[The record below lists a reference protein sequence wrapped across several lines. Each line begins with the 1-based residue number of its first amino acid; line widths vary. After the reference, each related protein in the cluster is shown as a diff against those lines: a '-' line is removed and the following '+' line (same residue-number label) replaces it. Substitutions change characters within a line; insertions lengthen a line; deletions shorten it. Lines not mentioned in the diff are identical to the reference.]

1 MAAASPAQ
9 LINALSFRSL
19 AIVFTLLVGYA
30 AGSLAGALAAGLAFA
45 AATLLGAFTK
55 IAGLQRFDS
64 FHFRILPSL
73 FSTEKSAHSH
83 VRYYHQ
89 TP

>member
-45 AATLLGAFTK
+45 ASALFGALAHA
-55 IAGLQRFDS
+55 AGFQGLDPLHVCISNPEIWRG
-64 FHFRILPSL
+64 LPASV
-73 FSTEKSAHSH
+73 H
-83 VRYYHQ
+83 
-89 TP
+89 